1 MPSGRLVQGS
11 RRPQSTASAA
21 TSAHNGS
28 DLPPYEPPSH
38 PMNDAGRQAL
48 ANITSNNQDMRKY
61 EDHLSKSA
69 TYLREAVGAI
79 NDTLFTRK
87 SLLTRKIEKRR
98 GRGESEKGEDEAE
111 LEEYVNKLNGDVTH
125 LTDEIEAALRQVID
139 YRAEVQG
146 EKLVLGS
153 VVNLVQSQKPR
164 QERPARK
171 RKAAQR
177 ANDDSDEEMGG
188 VDEEPEE
195 EEAAEAEDEASLTC
209 VREAL
214 HKARDSKA
222 RQYRATSAYDRYA
235 SNNEYI
241 AFKKM
246 WHDAQHPEDQ
256 VPLPDAST
264 WFDNQGRPIRDGA
277 PAGEE
282 DLIIEREVQD
292 LTCKL
297 SLRPFKEPY
306 ANHQCPHVFEKSAI
320 LEYLRNTGG
329 KAQCPVCNKELRIKD
344 LYLDELTLRK
354 VKRAARAAM
363 ESEDRSSN
371 AGPDEQMDGSV
382 LMGESTQSR
391 RPRRVNNEIKQDD
404 SE

>member
-1 MPSGRLVQGS
+1 MPPGRLVQGS
-11 RRPQSTASAA
+11 RRPQSTASTS

-48 ANITSNNQDMRKY
+48 ANITNNNAEMRKY

-79 NDTLFTRK
+79 NDTLFARK
-87 SLLTRKIEKRR
+87 SQLTSKTEKRR

-146 EKLVLGS
+146 GQLVLGS
-153 VVNLVQSQKPR
+153 VVDQVQSQKPR
-164 QERPARK
+164 RERPSRK

-177 ANDDSDEEMGG
+177 VSDNSDEEMGG
-188 VDEEPEE
+188 VHDEPD
-195 EEAAEAEDEASLTC
+195 EAEAVEAEDETPLTG

-214 HKARDSKA
+214 HKARESKA
-222 RQYRATSAYDRYA
+222 RQYRATSVYDRYA

-256 VPLPDAST
+256 VPLPDATT

-277 PAGEE
+277 PAGDE

-297 SLRPFKEPY
+297 TLRPFKEPY
-306 ANHQCPHVFEKSAI
+306 ANQKCPHVFEKTAI
-320 LEYLRNTGG
+320 VEYLRGTGG
-329 KAQCPVCNKELRIKD
+329 KAQCPVCTKELRIKD
-344 LYLDELTLRK
+344 LYLDELMLRK
-354 VKRAARAAM
+354 VKRAARAAR
-363 ESEDRSSN
+363 ESEDRRSN
-371 AGPDEQMDGSV
+371 ADPDDQVDESLLV
-382 LMGESTQSR
+382 GESTQLRSGR
-391 RPRRVNNEIKQDD
+391 ASNEIKQDD

>member
-1 MPSGRLVQGS
+1 MPSERLVQGS
-11 RRPQSTASAA
+11 RRPQSTASAS

-48 ANITSNNQDMRKY
+48 ANITNNNQEVRKY

-79 NDTLFTRK
+79 NDTLFARK
-87 SLLTRKIEKRR
+87 SQLTSKIEKRR
-98 GRGESEKGEDEAE
+98 GRGEAEKGEDEAE

-139 YRAEVQG
+139 YRAQVQG
-146 EKLVLGS
+146 DKLVLDS
-153 VVNLVQSQKPR
+153 VMNQVQSQKPR
-164 QERPARK
+164 RERPSRK

-177 ANDDSDEEMGG
+177 ANDDSDEEMAG
-188 VDEEPEE
+188 VDDGSGE
-195 EEAAEAEDEASLTC
+195 EEAAEAEDEAPLTG

-214 HKARDSKA
+214 HKAREVRA

-241 AFKKM
+241 SFKKM
-246 WHDAQHPEDQ
+246 WHDAQHPQDQ

-277 PAGEE
+277 PVGDE

-297 SLRPFKEPY
+297 TLRPFREPY
-306 ANHQCPHVFEKSAI
+306 ANHQCPHVFEKSAL
-320 LEYLRNTGG
+320 LEYLRHTGG
-329 KAQCPVCNKELRIKD
+329 KAQCPVCTKELRIKD
-344 LYLDELTLRK
+344 LYLDELMLRK
-354 VKRAARAAM
+354 VKRAALAARS
-363 ESEDRSSN
+363 SEDRSSN
-371 AGPDEQMDGSV
+371 ADPDERMDESV
-382 LMGESTQSR
+382 LVGESTQLRSGR
-391 RPRRVNNEIKQDD
+391 ANNAIKQDD

>member
-1 MPSGRLVQGS
+1 MPPGRLVQGS
-11 RRPQSTASAA
+11 RRPQPTASAS

-28 DLPPYEPPSH
+28 NLPPYEPPSH

-48 ANITSNNQDMRKY
+48 ANLTNNNAEMRKY

-79 NDTLFTRK
+79 NDTLFARK
-87 SLLTRKIEKRR
+87 SQLTGKIEKRR

-111 LEEYVNKLNGDVTH
+111 LEEYVNKLHGDVTH

-139 YRAEVQG
+139 YRAEVQR

-153 VVNLVQSQKPR
+153 VADQVQSEKSR
-164 QERPARK
+164 RERPSQK

-177 ANDDSDEEMGG
+177 ASGDSDEEMGG
-188 VDEEPEE
+188 ADAEPEE
-195 EEAAEAEDEASLTC
+195 AEAVGAKDEAPLTG

-214 HKARDSKA
+214 HKARDSNA
-222 RQYRATSAYDRYA
+222 RKYRATSAYDRYA

-264 WFDNQGRPIRDGA
+264 WFDNQGRPIWDGA
-277 PAGEE
+277 PAGDE

-297 SLRPFKEPY
+297 TLRPLKEPY
-306 ANHQCPHVFEKSAI
+306 ANHKCPHVFEKTAI
-320 LEYLRNTGG
+320 MEYLRGTGG
-329 KAQCPVCNKELRIKD
+329 KAQCPVCTKELRIKD

-354 VKRAARAAM
+354 VKRAARAAR
-363 ESEDRSSN
+363 ESEDGSSN
-371 AGPDEQMDGSV
+371 ADPDEQMDESV
-382 LMGESTQSR
+382 LMGESTQLRSGR
-391 RPRRVNNEIKQDD
+391 ANSGVKQDD

>member
-153 VVNLVQSQKPR
+153 VVDLPSGPTTIVT
-164 QERPARK
+164 RK
-171 RKAAQR
+171 W
-177 ANDDSDEEMGG
+177 GG